1 MNLSRHPDL
10 IDRLA
15 AQYALGVLRGGARR
29 RLETLA
35 REQPAIRAAISH
47 WQSRLSGL
55 AELQPASA
63 PVEKVWSGIEQRLG
77 WQAMKSS
84 EAAGPAGAA
93 GAAPAAWWQRLWAAP
108 GFWRSATMAT
118 AVLAAVAIGLN
129 VRMARQLDTAP
140 LVNAVA
146 VLNDDRAQ
154 AAVLVT
160 WDARSQALTLRRLDH
175 LPLNDAQAL
184 QLWALPAGG
193 KPQSLGVIGHQRQ
206 LRLAV
211 AQALG
216 KVPALAISV
225 EPRGG
230 SPDPNGPTGP
240 VVFKGQVIDNT
251 L

>member
-29 RLETLA
+29 RFEQLA
-35 REQPAIRAAISH
+35 RQEPAIRAAIGH
-47 WQSRLSGL
+47 WQARLSGI
-55 AELQPASA
+55 AELQPPAE
-63 PVEKVWSGIEQRLG
+63 PVDKVWCGIEQRLG
-77 WQAMKSS
+77 WQ
-84 EAAGPAGAA
+84 PV
-93 GAAPAAWWQRLWAAP
+93 PAAAASARIQEPWWQRLWNVP
-108 GFWRSATMAT
+108 SFWRGATLA
-118 AVLAAVAIGLN
+118 AAAVAALAVGLN
-129 VRMARQLDTAP
+129 VRIAHQLDTAP
-140 LVNAVA
+140 LVSAVA
-146 VLNDDRAQ
+146 VLNDDRAE

-160 WDARSQALTLRRLDH
+160 WDARSRSMTLRRLDH
-175 LPLNDAQAL
+175 LPLTDEQVL

-193 KPQSLGVIGHQRQ
+193 KPQSLGLIGHQRQ

-211 AQALG
+211 AQPLG

-225 EPRGG
+225 ERPGG

>member
-29 RLETLA
+29 RFEQLA
-35 REQPAIRAAISH
+35 RQEPAIRAAIGD
-47 WQSRLSGL
+47 WQSRLAGL
-55 AELQPASA
+55 AELQPASE
-63 PVEKVWSGIEQRLG
+63 PVDKVWCGIEQRLG
-77 WQAMKSS
+77 WQPKPDA
-84 EAAGPAGAA
+84 
-93 GAAPAAWWQRLWAAP
+93 AAPAAEPGGWWRRLWVTP
-108 GFWRSATMAT
+108 VFWRGATLA
-118 AVLAAVAIGLN
+118 AAALAAVAIGLN
-129 VRMARQLDTAP
+129 VRMARELEATP
-140 LVNAVA
+140 PVNAVA
-146 VLNDDRAQ
+146 VLNDERAQ

-184 QLWALPAGG
+184 QLWALPESG
-193 KPQSLGVIGHQRQ
+193 KPQSLGVIGHQR
-206 LRLAV
+206 LVRLTV
-211 AQALG
+211 AQQVG

-225 EPRGG
+225 EPPGG

-240 VVFKGQVIDNT
+240 VVFKGQVIANTPNT

>member
-29 RLETLA
+29 RFEQLA
-35 REQPAIRAAISH
+35 RQEPAIRAAIGH
-47 WQSRLSGL
+47 WQARLSGI
-55 AELQPASA
+55 AELQPAA
-63 PVEKVWSGIEQRLG
+63 EPVDKVWCGIEQRLG
-77 WQAMKSS
+77 WQ
-84 EAAGPAGAA
+84 PAPDA
-93 GAAPAAWWQRLWAAP
+93 AAPARVAAPWWRLWDVP
-108 GFWRSATMAT
+108 SFWRGATLA
-118 AVLAAVAIGLN
+118 AAAVAAVAVGLN
-129 VRMARQLDTAP
+129 VRMAHRLDTAP

-146 VLNDDRAQ
+146 VLNDNHAE

-160 WDARSQALTLRRLDH
+160 WDARSQSLTLRRLDH
-175 LPLNDAQAL
+175 LPLTDEQVL

-211 AQALG
+211 AQPMG
-216 KVPALAISV
+216 KVRALAISV
-225 EPRGG
+225 EPPGG
-230 SPDPNGPTGP
+230 SPNPDGPTGP

>member
-1 MNLSRHPDL
+1 MNLGRHPDL

-29 RLETLA
+29 RFEQLA
-35 REQPAIRAAISH
+35 RQEPAIRAAIGQ
-47 WQSRLSGL
+47 WQARLAGI
-55 AELQPASA
+55 AEVQAGSE
-63 PVEKVWSGIEQRLG
+63 PVDKLWCGIEQRLG
-77 WQAMKSS
+77 WQ
-84 EAAGPAGAA
+84 P
-93 GAAPAAWWQRLWAAP
+93 APAAAAAPGQAAAGWWQRLWGAA
-108 GFWRSATMAT
+108 GFWRGAT
-118 AVLAAVAIGLN
+118 LAAGALAVAAIALN
-129 VRMARQLDTAP
+129 VRMARELDTAP

-146 VLNDDRAQ
+146 VLNDDRAE

-175 LPLNDAQAL
+175 LALTDAQAL

-193 KPQSLGVIGHQRQ
+193 KPQSLGVLGHQRQ
-206 LRLAV
+206 LRLTV
-211 AQALG
+211 AQQLG

-240 VVFKGQVIDNT
+240 VVFKGRVIDNT

>member
-1 MNLSRHPDL
+1 MNLSRHPDV

-35 REQPAIRAAISH
+35 REEPAIRAAISH

-63 PVEKVWSGIEQRLG
+63 PVEKVWCGIEQRLG
-77 WQAMKSS
+77 WQAMKAPD
-84 EAAGPAGAA
+84 AAGPAGT
-93 GAAPAAWWQRLWAAP
+93 APAAWWQRLWAAP
-108 GFWRSATMAT
+108 GFWRGATMAT

-129 VRMARQLDTAP
+129 VRMVRQLDTAP

-175 LPLNDAQAL
+175 LPLTDAQAL
-184 QLWALPAGG
+184 QLWALPASG

-211 AQALG
+211 VQALG

>member
-35 REQPAIRAAISH
+35 REEPAIRAAISH

-63 PVEKVWSGIEQRLG
+63 PVEKVWCGIEQRLG
-77 WQAMKSS
+77 WQAMKAPD
-84 EAAGPAGAA
+84 AATPAR
-93 GAAPAAWWQRLWAAP
+93 AAWWQRLWAAP
-108 GFWRSATMAT
+108 GFWRGATMVT
-118 AVLAAVAIGLN
+118 AALAAVAIGLN
-129 VRMARQLDTAP
+129 VRMVRQLDTAP
-140 LVNAVA
+140 RVNAVA

-175 LPLNDAQAL
+175 LPLTDAQAL

-206 LRLAV
+206 LRLAL

-230 SPDPNGPTGP
+230 SPDPDGPTGP

>member
-29 RLETLA
+29 RFEQLA
-35 REQPAIRAAISH
+35 RQEPTIRDAIVH
-47 WQSRLSGL
+47 WQARLSGI
-55 AELQPASA
+55 AELQPAA
-63 PVEKVWSGIEQRLG
+63 EPVDKVWCGIEQRLG
-77 WQAMKSS
+77 WQPMPD
-84 EAAGPAGAA
+84 AAAKAGV
-93 GAAPAAWWQRLWAAP
+93 PEHWWRRLWNVP
-108 GFWRSATMAT
+108 GFWRGVTLAT
-118 AVLAAVAIGLN
+118 AAVAAVAIGLN
-129 VRMARQLDTAP
+129 MRMARQLDTAP

-146 VLNDDRAQ
+146 VLNDDRAE

-160 WDARSQALTLRRLDH
+160 WDARSHSLTLRRLDH
-175 LPLNDAQAL
+175 LPLSDEQVL
-184 QLWALPAGG
+184 QLWALPDGG
-193 KPQSLGVIGHQRQ
+193 KPQSLGVLGHQRQ

-211 AQALG
+211 AQAVG

-225 EPRGG
+225 EPPGG

-240 VVFKGQVIDNT
+240 VVFKGRVIDNT